1 MRITLQSVIILSF
14 TLFSCD
20 LFQGQNETQSSD
32 KRVASLDEYEYL
44 DSHSSD
50 YIYDQDKLHKFEI
63 FIDSD
68 DLEEINSDPALEKY
82 VNAHLVFENKVV
94 NISNFRN
101 DAKSLGLGE
110 VSVQEFG
117 KNTDV
122 LLRVQKQ
129 EGGNKEQVEA
139 LNKIKNFFKDEY
151 TIRRTEFVGPVVGE
165 ELKEAGITAVL
176 LSLFLILIYIWFRF
190 EWQFSIA
197 AIFALSHDVLTTI
210 GLFSLLNLEFNLAIV
225 AALLTTAGYSIN
237 DTVVVFDRV
246 RENLRRYKSQQ
257 NIVIYNRSINE
268 TLSRTVITSLTTL
281 LALFVIYF
289 FGGAVLKD
297 FALAMI
303 WGVVI
308 GTYSSIFIAVSS
320 LTFFKIYKGS
330 EDKDKSKSVLE
341 HEL

>member
-1 MRITLQSVIILSF
+1 MFKFNIISKNLNIDF
-14 TLFSCD
+14 LKFKFFALLFSLILIVITFSS
-20 LFQGQNETQSSD
+20 LFINGLN
-32 KRVASLDEYEYL
+32 LG
-44 DSHSSD
+44 
-50 YIYDQDKLHKFEI
+50 
-63 FIDSD
+63 IDFKGG
-68 DLEEINSDPALEKY
+68 I
-82 VNAHLVFENKVV
+82 LVEFRSIQNKVV
-94 NISNFRN
+94 NVSNFRN

-139 LNKIKNFFKDEY
+139 LNKIKKFFKDEY

>member
-1 MRITLQSVIILSF
+1 MFRFNIISQNLNIEF
-14 TLFSCD
+14 LKFKFFALLFSLILIVITFSS
-20 LFQGQNETQSSD
+20 LFLNGLN
-32 KRVASLDEYEYL
+32 LG
-44 DSHSSD
+44 
-50 YIYDQDKLHKFEI
+50 
-63 FIDSD
+63 IDFKGG
-68 DLEEINSDPALEKY
+68 I
-82 VNAHLVFENKVV
+82 LVEFRSIENKDV
-94 NISNFRN
+94 NISDFRK

-303 WGVVI
+303 WGVFI

-330 EDKDKSKSVLE
+330 EDKNKSKSVIE

>member
-1 MRITLQSVIILSF
+1 MFRFNIISQNLNIEF
-14 TLFSCD
+14 LKFKFFALLFSLILIVITFIS
-20 LFQGQNETQSSD
+20 LFLNGLN
-32 KRVASLDEYEYL
+32 LG
-44 DSHSSD
+44 
-50 YIYDQDKLHKFEI
+50 
-63 FIDSD
+63 IDFKGG
-68 DLEEINSDPALEKY
+68 I
-82 VNAHLVFENKVV
+82 LVEFRSIENKVV
-94 NISNFRN
+94 NISDFRK

>member
-1 MRITLQSVIILSF
+1 MFKFNIISQDLNIDF
-14 TLFSCD
+14 LKFKFFALLFSLILIVITFSS
-20 LFQGQNETQSSD
+20 LFLNGLN
-32 KRVASLDEYEYL
+32 LG
-44 DSHSSD
+44 
-50 YIYDQDKLHKFEI
+50 
-63 FIDSD
+63 IDFKGG
-68 DLEEINSDPALEKY
+68 I
-82 VNAHLVFENKVV
+82 LVEFRSIENKVV
-94 NISNFRN
+94 NISDFRK

-139 LNKIKNFFKDEY
+139 LNKIKKFFKDEY

-289 FGGAVLKD
+289 FGGAVLMD